1 MSGRGSAC
9 GTYSR
14 AVCDADEGCI
24 KRGLCAR
31 TRKLQGFPEHDVV
44 VRLRKTVDHQ
54 RHAGYLNPSVYV
66 TKVRV
71 AASHEYQV
79 AAMIEQ
85 ERAAAAHPEAQDK
98 PCPRAPRSG
107 DVVVEGL
114 DGQCCQKCG
123 VRPGMF
129 CVDAI
134 GTPAE
139 IIAAMRDVS
148 MAEIEEAK
156 SLGWEEW
163 INASWI
169 AEGRPDM
176 VSVRRRN

>member
-31 TRKLQGFPEHDVV
+31 TRKLQGFPEHDEV
-44 VRLRKTVDHQ
+44 VRLRKTVDVQ
-54 RHAGYLNPSVYV
+54 ARAGYLQPNVLI
-66 TKVRV
+66 TKPRI

-79 AAMIEQ
+79 ASMIEQ

-98 PCPRAPRSG
+98 PCPREPQSG
-107 DVVVEGL
+107 SVEVAGL
-114 DGQCCQKCG
+114 DGESCRKCG
-123 VRPGMF
+123 ARPGMF

-139 IIAAMRDVS
+139 IVAALQGVT
-148 MAEIEEAK
+148 MAEVERAK
-156 SLGWEEW
+156 SIAWEEW

-176 VSVRRRN
+176 VRTRHRD